1 MNNILIINEVH
12 PYVFS
17 MLDAQNIAYTYLPTI
32 SPKKFMQI
40 LPDYKGLLLSSKFII
55 DKEVI
60 DHAKQLKVIG
70 RIGAGVENIDTDY
83 AEQKGIV
90 WHNVPEGN
98 RDAVGEQ
105 TVGMLLMLLNNLRR
119 ADNEVR
125 KGIWLREENR
135 GYEIK
140 GKTIGIIGYGNM
152 GNAFAQRL
160 VGFEAQV
167 LAYDKYKINYGNPF
181 AKEVNLNTIFQK
193 ADIVSIHTPL
203 TTETHMMVNNSFLE
217 QFEKNIILINTARGK
232 IVNTN
237 DLVNQMKK
245 GKVTGACLDVLEYE
259 AHNFTTN
266 FTKNMPESLSYLIH
280 SEQTVLS
287 PHIAGWTHESK
298 EKLCTFITKKMIRT
312 LMNS

>member
-1 MNNILIINEVH
+1 
-12 PYVFS
+12 
-17 MLDAQNIAYTYLPTI
+17 
-32 SPKKFMQI
+32 MQI

-217 QFEKNIILINTARGK
+217 QFEKNVILINTARGK